1 MPRALTFAPLLLL
14 LACGDKDT
22 GDGPPGPQDGG
33 STGDGGGAGDGGGGG
48 DDGGAVPVEGD
59 CEDGADNDADGL
71 ADCLDSDC
79 VDSWNCNLPATIDFS
94 SQVFFDGNTIECEVW
109 GIDVDVDIEDCQAN
123 ATTELR
129 WVESGPTCPTCDRTY
144 SGVFTY
150 SVETCSALIGVPAP
164 TRVDYGFVFVDPR
177 TRELW
182 SPDTAGT
189 WVYVDTLGS
198 ADGRTFG
205 LTGSEP
211 ILDDP
216 DDCDNGTQN
225 LGTLNV
231 DLQWV
236 DR

>member
-1 MPRALTFAPLLLL
+1 MPRSLTLASLMLLI
-14 LACGDKDT
+14 ACGDKAG

-33 STGDGGGAGDGGGGG
+33 ASGDGGSVEDGGS
-48 DDGGAVPVEGD
+48 AVPIESD

-79 VDSWNCNLPATIDFS
+79 VANWNCNLPRSIDFS

-123 ATTELR
+123 ATTSLVR
-129 WVESGPTCPTCDRTY
+129 MKAGPTCPTCDHSF
-144 SGVFTY
+144 SGDFAYT
-150 SVETCSALIGVPAP
+150 VETCSALIGVPAP
-164 TRVDYGFVFVDPR
+164 TRVDYGFVFLDPL

-182 SPDTAGT
+182 APDTIGT
-189 WVYVDTLGS
+189 WQYIDTLS
-198 ADGRTFG
+198 STDGRTFA
-205 LTGSEP
+205 LRGSES

-225 LGTLNV
+225 LGTLLV
-231 DLQWV
+231 DLQWT